1 MWTGDSMYAD
11 TTDMNVKREQYN
23 RAREEPSYLEFG
35 PVSKEQRH
43 LRRIKNFKFVFSNLQ
58 KQNEFSS
65 VSLSSRIMELF
76 QVTTCFWSILYMD
89 LQY

>member
-43 LRRIKNFKFVFSNLQ
+43 LRGIKFSNMVFQTSKNKMNFPQFLCHLESW
-58 KQNEFSS
+58 NY
-65 VSLSSRIMELF
+65 SR
-76 QVTTCFWSILYMD
+76 
-89 LQY
+89 